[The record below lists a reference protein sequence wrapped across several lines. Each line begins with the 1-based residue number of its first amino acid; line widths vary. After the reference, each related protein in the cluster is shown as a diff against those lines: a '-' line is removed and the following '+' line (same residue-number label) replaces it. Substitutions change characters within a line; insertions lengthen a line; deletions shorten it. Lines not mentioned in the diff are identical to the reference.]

1 MSNSSFLNERYLDIC
16 FCPYTVQGNGD
27 VHDEDNLTVP
37 APEIFSINTSD
48 DNKPSTLQRVRFSSV
63 KLEHSVSV
71 PESTSSWQESSFD
84 HSDTEDVN
92 AEIEKNGMFETAE
105 SETIG
110 SSDGKYHKF
119 DRSKV
124 LKILKSGDDE
134 NKLLKAVFGAVA
146 GVVIGGLLFVV
157 LVFSFDYSELEAGII
172 VALST
177 VIMSLCLAFSTLC
190 RCIMALVFPNFFTGK
205 GRTVF
210 LSIIF
215 GVLLTNPVA
224 NITHNA
230 KETGNSFSCMTELAR
245 NQTLALQR
253 QLAQPV
259 EELYEYIDE
268 QNRRLKVLSDGIS
281 GAFSTGSS
289 QINQGIN
296 EAQGTMNSVIQ
307 VRLSIKKTFRK

>member
-1 MSNSSFLNERYLDIC
+1 M
-16 FCPYTVQGNGD
+16 
-27 VHDEDNLTVP
+27 
-37 APEIFSINTSD
+37 
-48 DNKPSTLQRVRFSSV
+48 

-84 HSDTEDVN
+84 HSDTEGEHVDRQ
-92 AEIEKNGMFETAE
+92 KNKATEDTEGEMNG
-105 SETIG
+105 G

-119 DRSKV
+119 GRSKV
-124 LKILKSGDDE
+124 LEILKSGDDE

-157 LVFSFDYSELEAGII
+157 LVFSFDYTELEAGII

-245 NQTLALQR
+245 NQTLALHK
-253 QLAQPV
+253 QLTQPV
-259 EELYEYIDE
+259 YDFFNYTAE
-268 QNRRLKVLSDGIS
+268 QNRRLKDLSEGIS
-281 GAFSTGSS
+281 EAFSSGSS
-289 QINQGIN
+289 QINQCIN
-296 EAQGTMNSVIQ
+296 EAQGIVNTVIQ
-307 VRLSIKKTFRK
+307 VNY